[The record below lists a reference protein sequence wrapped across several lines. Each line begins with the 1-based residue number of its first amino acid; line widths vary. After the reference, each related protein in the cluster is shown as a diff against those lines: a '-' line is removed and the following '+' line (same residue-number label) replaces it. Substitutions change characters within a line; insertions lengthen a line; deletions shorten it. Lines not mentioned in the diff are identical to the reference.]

1 MDFSRQ
7 VVIVGGGITGLAA
20 AHRVRELDPAAQVTL
35 IEGSPRL
42 GGVLHTETVNG
53 FLVERG
59 PDNFITNVPMAVDL
73 CRALGLENELLP
85 TSERHRR
92 AFVVRRGR
100 LIPVPDGF
108 TLMTPRRLMP
118 ILTTPL
124 LSPWGKLRLLFE
136 FFIPPRKSEEDESLA
151 DFARRRLGREV
162 FERLVEPL
170 VAGIYTADAEELSVQ
185 AALPQFVEME
195 REHDGL
201 LRAAWTAAKKA
212 KEAEAKAAKLREAVA
227 TSGESPPESALASP
241 REAARSEEPRSEG
254 GARYGLF
261 VALRHGMIQLVE
273 ALAHGLPPGAVR
285 LNTRVERVAKHP
297 AGGWGLWLASQS
309 QPLMVKRLILATPA
323 YQTAKLLADFDAP
336 LANELSEI
344 PYAGSA
350 VVNLGYRREQ
360 VAHPLD
366 GFGFVVPSIER
377 RPILAGSFSSV
388 KYAGRAPEGHVL
400 LRVFLGGAKHPS
412 LVERS
417 EADLRLIA
425 TNELAKLL
433 GVSGEPIFCDVAR
446 WPRSMPQYHV
456 GHLSRVSQIDRYLRP
471 HFGLQLAGSY
481 LRGVG
486 IPQCIYSATRA
497 AERVMTTV

>member
-1 MDFSRQ
+1 MR
-7 VVIVGGGITGLAA
+7 
-20 AHRVRELDPAAQVTL
+20 
-35 IEGSPRL
+35 
-42 GGVLHTETVNG
+42 
-53 FLVERG
+53 
-59 PDNFITNVPMAVDL
+59 
-73 CRALGLENELLP
+73 
-85 TSERHRR
+85 
-92 AFVVRRGR
+92 
-100 LIPVPDGF
+100 
-108 TLMTPRRLMP
+108 
-118 ILTTPL
+118 
-124 LSPWGKLRLLFE
+124 
-136 FFIPPRKSEEDESLA
+136 
-151 DFARRRLGREV
+151 
-162 FERLVEPL
+162 
-170 VAGIYTADAEELSVQ
+170 
-185 AALPQFVEME
+185 
-195 REHDGL
+195 
-201 LRAAWTAAKKA
+201 
-212 KEAEAKAAKLREAVA
+212 
-227 TSGESPPESALASP
+227 
-241 REAARSEEPRSEG
+241 
-254 GARYGLF
+254 
-261 VALRHGMIQLVE
+261 QLVE

-297 AGGWGLWLASQS
+297 AGGWGLWLAGQS

-323 YQTAKLLADFDAP
+323 YQTARLLESFDPP
-336 LANELSEI
+336 LAGELAEI
-344 PYAGSA
+344 PYAGSV

-425 TNELAKLL
+425 TDELAKLL
-433 GVSGEPIFCDVAR
+433 GVRGEPIFCDVAR

-456 GHLSRVSQIDRYLRP
+456 GHLSRVAQIDRYLRP

-486 IPQCIYSATRA
+486 IPQCIYAATRA

>member
-42 GGVLHTETVNG
+42 GGVLHTETIDG

-59 PDNFITNVPMAVDL
+59 PDNFITNVPMALDL
-73 CRALGLENELLP
+73 CRALGLASELLP
-85 TSERHRR
+85 TSERYRR

-108 TLMTPRRLMP
+108 TLMTPRKLMP

-212 KEAEAKAAKLREAVA
+212 KEAEAKAAKLREAMA
-227 TSGESPPESALASP
+227 ASGESPPEPTAEL
-241 REAARSEEPRSEG
+241 RSEATRSEG
-254 GARYGLF
+254 GAATVSSSPYGM
-261 VALRHGMIQLVE
+261 AWCNSSRPWPT
-273 ALAHGLPPGAVR
+273 ACRPARCR

-297 AGGWGLWLASQS
+297 AGGWGLWLAGQS

-323 YQTAKLLADFDAP
+323 YQSAKLLADFDAP
-336 LANELSEI
+336 LANELAEI
-344 PYAGSA
+344 PYAGSV
-350 VVNLGYRREQ
+350 VVNLGYRRKQ

-412 LVERS
+412 LVDRS

-425 TNELAKLL
+425 TDELTKLL
-433 GVSGEPIFCDVAR
+433 GVRGEPIFCDVAR

-456 GHLSRVSQIDRYLRP
+456 GHLARVSQIDRYLRP